1 MADDS
6 SERVGYFSHAV
17 SKSVLKPGDHIYV
30 HRTGGLYDHHGI
42 YIGKEGCEVI
52 HFSGTRKSDARIESC
67 TVEEFCKGSQLRLVS
82 YNQAHLLHVVK
93 RRGSSHSTQSD
104 PVEDV
109 IKRAEYYLS
118 NPDEWEN
125 YHLLFN
131 NCESFAVYCKT
142 EQKVSRQVSGN
153 DVVGEVTEADG
164 LIAMAR
170 ANDFMYV
177 PTGI

>member
-1 MADDS
+1 M
-6 SERVGYFSHAV
+6 
-17 SKSVLKPGDHIYV
+17 
-30 HRTGGLYDHHGI
+30 
-42 YIGKEGCEVI
+42 
-52 HFSGTRKSDARIESC
+52 
-67 TVEEFCKGSQLRLVS
+67 
-82 YNQAHLLHVVK
+82 
-93 RRGSSHSTQSD
+93 
-104 PVEDV
+104 

-153 DVVGEVTEADG
+153 DLVGEVTEADG
-164 LIAMAR
+164 LLAMAR